1 MNLGVF
7 AKIFEP
13 RPLDELFGAVAK
25 AGYSSVQFNLTC
37 AGLPMLPVEP
47 VPAAVVESIART
59 AAGHGISLPAI
70 SGTFNMIH
78 PDPAEVEAGMRGLAN
93 VAEVCRQLRIPVIT
107 ICTGTRDRESMWREH
122 PDNAS
127 ASAWRDLVAAMKRA
141 LEVTASAGTADHGLT
156 TGKNFDVTLALEP
169 EPANVVSSAPL
180 ARRLIDEVGSPRVG
194 VTLDAANLIKGT
206 TPAEVR
212 AIFDEAFKLLGDR
225 VVLAHAKERKA
236 DGTVVPAGQGIVDFP
251 HFIGGLRRIGFTGAM
266 IAHGFDEKDAPGVA
280 KFLRPLLRG

>member
-1 MNLGVF
+1 MQLGIF
-7 AKIFEP
+7 AKIYEP
-13 RPLDELFGAVAK
+13 RPLDALFGAVAK

-37 AGLPMLPVEP
+37 AGRPMLPVEP
-47 VPAAVVESIART
+47 VPAGEVQAIAR
-59 AAGHGISLPAI
+59 AAAAHRVSLPAI

-78 PDPAEVEAGMRGLAN
+78 PDPAEVEAGMRGLRQ
-93 VAEVCRQLRIPVIT
+93 VAEVCRQLQIPVIT

-122 PDNAS
+122 PDNTS
-127 ASAWRDLVAAMKRA
+127 PSAWRDLVASMKRA
-141 LEVTASAGTADHGLT
+141 LEATAAA
-156 TGKNFDVTLALEP
+156 NVTLALEP

-212 AIFDEAFKLLGDR
+212 AIFDEACKLLGDR

-251 HFIGGLRRIGFTGAM
+251 HFIAGLHRIGFTGAM
-266 IAHGFDEKDAPGVA
+266 IAHGFEEKDAPGVA
-280 KFLRPLLRG
+280 KYLRPLLNG